1 MKILVVGPGGREHAI
16 AKALSRE
23 LGSAR
28 CYFSPGHLLC
38 GATAPAVGQDSTWED
53 IKEGSGMQSFKDNT
67 VAWLPIIET
76 VSS

>member
-16 AKALSRE
+16 AKALWRE

-28 CYFSPGHLLC
+28 CYFSLDTCCAVRLLQQSAKTQR
-38 GATAPAVGQDSTWED
+38 GKTSM
-53 IKEGSGMQSFKDNT
+53 EGSGMQSFKDNT
-67 VAWLPIIET
+67 VAWLPVIET